1 MKLSE
6 NQWYQIAAVVRPWSR
21 SVSFYV
27 DGTIVENAKIMDD
40 LDFFEDCTKED
51 GSRICIGKRVSPDDD
66 IPEIMPKLSRDAS
79 VEVGTFMALATN
91 ESEEEE
97 DEEEKARREKE
108 IEEQRREDQVFEGK
122 IANLVVYS
130 RALSE
135 RKLLSLVAMEKEEKT
150 EEQTT
155 TILQFEQPTCSKGHA
170 LVLGANVGKYSG
182 SRFYC
187 DVCRASGDLPVGYSC
202 AACKYDLCK
211 SCFQR
216 EQSKLRLSDP
226 RFLMLEAR
234 HVLGDAIWTLQ
245 RALALEV
252 FSCSVSTQVSSQLAK
267 SLLAPMKSHLSVLL
281 EQRNDVSSSVYG
293 LEAVVVLLK
302 VIRCPVA
309 QRELSSEEWCELL
322 LRHSIYFDD
331 KEDANSVIQRL
342 CIRVMRLSNIVFSK
356 EDLHQISSLVMPL
369 YLDMG
374 LCNPEISHE
383 VVQLLHTTSL
393 KKLSLENVASK
404 VERVHDELIG
414 LATTKGTNDS
424 KVLHVFGNIVGM
436 TRTLEASVL
445 ECFAMLAVISKHWKS
460 RTSIDTISSSLIR
473 MLLISL
479 RTLSTK
485 ETRAVG
491 PALYLALRLRVASL
505 QTVASVLE
513 TCNDAAE
520 TIMRTKLGRAVV
532 ASLAECSLSC
542 PVRFND
548 EKKMKP
554 WSLKW
559 DTSITVEET
568 KLASRVCEE
577 MKMKSTS
584 LALRSIRET
593 CRDDD
598 DEENVVKRSVKWLQD
613 LSSEEI
619 GTLKKLHVGFGTRK
633 QRDVSVATKKKTK
646 EDLKKCWDTRLLRW
660 YHVNSAW
667 TFRSG
672 IEEEELKQSSTYVF
686 EYSKKRDAFDVKR
699 RKKSGIPKLV
709 TIGSMITTCGE
720 SKKGF
725 VMIPSKKNKKQKK
738 CSSERCEFVCFYS
751 VFPYLSNT
759 YLSNNRYNW
768 QTVEVGYP

>member
-1 MKLSE
+1 M
-6 NQWYQIAAVVRPWSR
+6 
-21 SVSFYV
+21 
-27 DGTIVENAKIMDD
+27 
-40 LDFFEDCTKED
+40 
-51 GSRICIGKRVSPDDD
+51 SPDDD

-135 RKLLSLVAMEKEEKT
+135 RKLLSLVATEKEEKT

-226 RFLMLEAR
+226 RFLMLEAKN
-234 HVLGDAIWTLQ
+234 VLGDAIWTLQ

-252 FSCSVSTQVSSQLAK
+252 FSCSVATQVSSALAK

-393 KKLSLENVASK
+393 EKLSLENVASK

-414 LATTKGTNDS
+414 LTTTKGTNDS

-460 RTSIDTISSSLIR
+460 RTSIDTIASSLIR

-593 CRDDD
+593 YRDDD
-598 DEENVVKRSVKWLQD
+598 DDDDENVVKRSVKWLQD

-633 QRDVSVATKKKTK
+633 QRDVTVATKKKTK

-751 VFPYLSNT
+751 FFFPYLSNT
-759 YLSNNRYNW
+759 YLSPTPTSPTPTSPTTGTTGRRSRLA
-768 QTVEVGYP
+768 TPERL